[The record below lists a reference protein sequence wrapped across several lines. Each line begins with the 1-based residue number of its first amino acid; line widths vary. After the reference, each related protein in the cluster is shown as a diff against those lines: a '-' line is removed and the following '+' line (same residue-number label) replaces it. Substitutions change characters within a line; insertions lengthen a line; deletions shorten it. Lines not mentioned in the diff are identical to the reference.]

1 MCRGKQCHH
10 ICTGVAAAAAAAAAD
25 ISLLEINSLVSKSS
39 AAAVCFI

>member
-10 ICTGVAAAAAAAAAD
+10 ICTGVAAAAAAAD